1 MLSSAATAAAVT
13 ACIPTFQRAAEL
25 AQTIRALLA
34 GSAVPGTIL
43 VSEGSGDEASRAEVE
58 RVIASTRSMGL
69 DARLLPRAPNGL
81 MNGNRNW
88 LVHHVET
95 EFALLLDDDVDIAPE
110 FVADALERMGRD
122 DALAVVS
129 GVSQLHPHPVWLRHR
144 GFLRPALPGEPI
156 AITLA
161 ASLWRTDGFR
171 SLWLDEA
178 LAYGAEEGETALR
191 LYARGGMSVAVSP
204 YPFVDRRAFRTV
216 RYAPTDRD
224 ALAERARCY
233 VAVKRYGASRRA
245 LLGFLL
251 HELGANIARR
261 RRPLPRSLVD
271 RQWRDVAVYL
281 AGGPFPRWAD
291 LRATPRVAHL
301 EAGHEAGSA

>member
-1 MLSSAATAAAVT
+1 MPSPAATAAAVT

-34 GSAVPGTIL
+34 GTAVPGTIL
-43 VSEGSGDEASRAEVE
+43 VSEGSGDEAARAEVE
-58 RVIASTRSMGL
+58 RMIASPTPPADL
-69 DARLLPRAPNGL
+69 DTRLLPPPPNGL

-88 LVHHVET
+88 LLGHVDT
-95 EFALLLDDDVDIAPE
+95 EFALLVDDDVDIAPE
-110 FVADALERMGRD
+110 FVADALERIQRD

-129 GVSQLHPHPVWLRHR
+129 GISRLHPHPVWLRHR

-161 ASLWRTDGFR
+161 ASLWRTDVFR

-191 LYARGGMSVAVSP
+191 LYARGGMTVAVSP

-216 RYAPTDRD
+216 RYAPADRD

-301 EAGHEAGSA
+301 EAGPRGR

>member
-1 MLSSAATAAAVT
+1 MLSPAPTAAEVT

-34 GSAVPGTIL
+34 GSAVPATIL
-43 VSEGSGDEASRAEVE
+43 VSDGSGDEASRAEVE
-58 RVIASTRSMGL
+58 RVIARTPPADL
-69 DARLLPRAPNGL
+69 DTRLLPPPPNGL

-110 FVADALERMGRD
+110 FVADALERMRRD

-129 GVSQLHPHPVWLRHR
+129 GTSRLHPYPVWLRHR

-161 ASLWRTDGFR
+161 ASLWRTDAFR

-191 LYARGGMSVAVSP
+191 LYARGGMRVAVSP
-204 YPFVDRRAFRTV
+204 YPFLDRRAFQTARF
-216 RYAPTDRD
+216 AAAERD
-224 ALAERARCY
+224 SLAERARCY

-245 LLGFLL
+245 LFAFVL
-251 HELGANIARR
+251 HELATNLARR
-261 RRPLPRSLVD
+261 RRLLPPSLVPG
-271 RQWRDVAVYL
+271 QWRDVGLYL
-281 AGGPFPRWAD
+281 AGGGRPTWAD
-291 LRATPRVAHL
+291 LRALPRVAHL

>member
-1 MLSSAATAAAVT
+1 MPSPAATAVAVT

-34 GSAVPGTIL
+34 GTAVPGTIL
-43 VSEGSGDEASRAEVE
+43 ASEGSGDEASRAAVE
-58 RVIASTRSMGL
+58 RVIATTRSVGL
-69 DARLLPRAPNGL
+69 DARLLPGAPNGL

-110 FVADALERMGRD
+110 FVADALERMRRD

-129 GVSQLHPHPVWLRHR
+129 GVSRLHPHPVWLRHR

-161 ASLWRTDGFR
+161 ASLWRTDAFR

-191 LYARGGMSVAVSP
+191 LYARGGMSVTVSP
-204 YPFVDRRAFRTV
+204 HRFLDRRAFQTARFT
-216 RYAPTDRD
+216 AAERD
-224 ALAERARCY
+224 SLAERARCY
-233 VAVKRYGASRRA
+233 VAVKRYGASRKA
-245 LLGFLL
+245 LVGFLL
-251 HELGANIARR
+251 HELATNLARR
-261 RRPLPRSLVD
+261 RRLLPPSLVPG
-271 RQWRDVAVYL
+271 QWRDVGLYL
-281 AGGPFPRWAD
+281 AGGGRPTWAD
-291 LRATPRVAHL
+291 LRATPRVAHI
-301 EAGHEAGSA
+301 ETGHEAGSA